1 MIQPTFLLFLILV
14 FATGAVDTRYLP
26 TIQQRWDVSD
36 LVCIG
41 EATTPVRTG
50 LTRFIDGSD
59 RDQMSIDVDLQMC
72 FKGDRPNPSKIRV
85 FDYDVFAQKDLEG
98 ARGYGYGGPPTG
110 FARKG
115 RNLLFL
121 RSTNDPGEYETS
133 VLIYA
138 TAIPLADQPP
148 IYPAAGSAQFTRV
161 VVTRELEAALLQ
173 EDSGESSNLRDIS
186 YLFDWLGVQDSGC
199 DVYPPRTQG
208 VDGLADVLGIQ
219 ASDGIAELSR
229 FSKSSPPP
237 VQRDIAVDLVSRGLK
252 SYEREVISLLLDSSV
267 PFWKRE
273 NAALALGRCG
283 TDASVAAL
291 RTISMQPAT
300 TQESEE
306 LRGVAKESL
315 ESLEHRVSISN
326 H

>member
-14 FATGAVDTRYLP
+14 FATGAVDTGYLP

-121 RSTNDPGEYETS
+121 RSTNVPAEYETS

-148 IYPAAGSAQFTRV
+148 IYPAAGSAQFARV

-186 YLFDWLGVQDSGC
+186 YLFDWLGVQD
-199 DVYPPRTQG
+199 
-208 VDGLADVLGIQ
+208 
-219 ASDGIAELSR
+219 GIAELSR

-237 VQRDIAVDLVSRGLK
+237 VQGDIAVALVSRGQK
-252 SYEREVISLLLDSSV
+252 SYEPEVISVLLDSSV

-273 NAALALGRCG
+273 NAARALGRRG
-283 TDASVAAL
+283 TDV
-291 RTISMQPAT
+291 R
-300 TQESEE
+300 
-306 LRGVAKESL
+306 RGPDC
-315 ESLEHRVSISN
+315 
-326 H
+326 

>member
-1 MIQPTFLLFLILV
+1 MIQPTFLLFLTLA
-14 FATGAVDTRYLP
+14 FTTGAVDAQYLP
-26 TIQQRWDVSD
+26 TIQRRWDVSD

-41 EATTPVRTG
+41 EATTPARTG
-50 LTRFIDGSD
+50 LTRFIDGGD
-59 RDQMSIDVDLQMC
+59 RDQVSADVDLQIC

-98 ARGYGYGGPPTG
+98 RSGYGYSGPPTG

-121 RSTNDPGEYETS
+121 RSTNVSGEYETS

-173 EDSGESSNLRDIS
+173 EDRGRGDDNISDID
-186 YLFDWLGVQDSGC
+186 YLFDWLGVQ
-199 DVYPPRTQG
+199 
-208 VDGLADVLGIQ
+208 
-219 ASDGIAELSR
+219 DGIAELSR
-229 FSKSSPPP
+229 FSKSVP
-237 VQRDIAVDLVSRGLK
+237 RAVRCDLAVALLSWELQ
-252 SYEREVISLLLDSSV
+252 SYEPDVISLLLDSSA
-267 PFWKRE
+267 PGWKRE
-273 NAALALGRCG
+273 NAARALGRSG
-283 TDASVAAL
+283 TDAAL
-291 RTISMQPAT
+291 APLRQISSQPAT
-300 TQESEE
+300 TDELESLWE
-306 LRGVAKESL
+306 VSKESL
-315 ESLEHRVSISN
+315 HSLEQRLSVSN